1 MVPFESSRGRAMNKS
16 WIERLLGR
24 PYFIYSF
31 LTLFLLLGIVGY
43 NNLNR
48 KLFPESNYPEIAVV
62 IVQPGSSAKTIA
74 ANIAVPVEE
83 ELYTLGK
90 IRRVYSTTIDEVSV
104 IRAEFEY
111 SKNLELAASDVNTA
125 LGKIRST
132 LPTDILEPQ
141 IHKISAATAPVL
153 VIAVSPKDNTPLE
166 DIRQLADNNLKQRFI
181 TLPGVANVDIF
192 GGYKKEIQVIV
203 DKEKLDRYG
212 LGIGLVLAIL
222 QANNNDYAIGFLTSD
237 KARYLLK
244 SPGREKSITGLKSLQ
259 ITPDITLADVADIY
273 FGYYENTAGYYGNGK
288 EAIAISIQRGLD
300 ADVVRTIDGVEYEL
314 AKIKADYGNLNFT
327 ITDTQKDTIVQS
339 TNNMFISLRDA
350 ILMSTFVVFVFLASF
365 RQVLVVLITIP
376 LVYATT
382 IALMWL
388 VGIEFNVVTLT
399 GIILALGLLLD
410 DAVVVMENIERHYR
424 ELGENIERAVLE
436 GTKEIMFADLSGTI
450 TTMIALAPILF
461 VGGYPQTVF
470 RPLTA
475 TLLLALTASY
485 IISITAVPLISLRI
499 LTIKQPMVLRFEA
512 FFHRLTS
519 VGNEAVQA
527 FFAKAVTTAL
537 HRRRVAAVYFGIL
550 LVLFAISIKGVMPIV
565 GRELMPPMDTGGV
578 KINITTDPNLPIA
591 ESRNIVRKANKI
603 ISANGTLDYL
613 SSAIGSEAGVLSIGS
628 GAGPDHIAIIATYV
642 NRYKRTDTVW
652 DIEHRLRP
660 LLAEI
665 EHIKRIDVV
674 DYGATALASIRANI
688 DIMLTGPNFDDLV
701 QAGDMV
707 EDALYKTRGVVS
719 VSRTWDIDKTVYNLD
734 INRQQ
739 AAHYGLKNTDITTQL
754 QALLRGA
761 QVSTFPAVNS
771 VDFEVR
777 VWLPE
782 AQRDRVALLS
792 TILIDT
798 PSGEKIP
805 LAALAEISS
814 GLEPGVINRE
824 ELSYTLNVYGFREKA
839 AISHIMD
846 NFSKNFRGT
855 VLPPSVTMQQV
866 GDIKEFKNSAGR
878 MAKAIGFAVI
888 LIFFTLITFFDSIK
902 VSLMIIL
909 SIPLTIIGASWTLL
923 VLDYH
928 VSMPAMMG
936 FILLSGIIVNN
947 AILLIHFAQEKI
959 TEGMNKREAMLES
972 IRIRT
977 RPVLMTAFAV
987 AAGML
992 PVALGSAIGLERLAP
1007 LGAVAIGGL
1016 LVGTF
1021 LTLIFIPLVF
1031 IWTTRDTPQNLS

>member
-1 MVPFESSRGRAMNKS
+1 MNNS

-31 LTLFLLLGIVGY
+31 LTLFLLLGVIGY
-43 NNLNR
+43 NNLER

-62 IVQPGSSAKTIA
+62 IVQPGGSAKTIA
-74 ANIAVPVEE
+74 ANIGVPVEE
-83 ELYTLGK
+83 ELYTLSK

-111 SKNLELAASDVNTA
+111 SKDLELAASDVSTA
-125 LGKIRST
+125 IGKIRSS
-132 LPTDILEPQ
+132 LPADILEPQ
-141 IHKISAATAPVL
+141 IHKISAATAPVV
-153 VIAVSPKDNTPLE
+153 VIAISSDKGLPLE
-166 DIRQLADNNLKQRFI
+166 DIRQLADNILKQRI
-181 TLPGVANVDIF
+181 IKLPGVANVDIF

-203 DKEKLDRYG
+203 DKEKLDRHG
-212 LGIGLVLAIL
+212 LGIGLILATL
-222 QANNNDYAIGFLTSD
+222 QSNNKDYAIGFLTND
-237 KARYLLK
+237 KERYLLK
-244 SPGREKSITGLKSLQ
+244 SPSRKESIDGLKTIQ
-259 ITPDITLADVADIY
+259 ITPDITLGDVADIY
-273 FGYYENTAGYYGNGK
+273 FGHYENSSGYYGNGK
-288 EAIAISIQRGLD
+288 EAIAVSVQRGLD
-300 ADVVRTIDGVEYEL
+300 ADVVRTINGVEAEL
-314 AKIKADYGNLNFT
+314 NKIQTDYPELNFE

-339 TNNMFISLRDA
+339 TTNMFDSLRDA
-350 ILMSTFVVFVFLASF
+350 ILMSTFVVFLFLASF
-365 RQVLVVLITIP
+365 RQVMVVLVTIP
-376 LVYATT
+376 LVYAST

-424 ELGENIERAVLE
+424 ELGSEIHKAVID
-436 GTKEIMFADLSGTI
+436 GTKEIMFADLSGTV

-470 RPLTA
+470 RPLTS

-485 IISITAVPLISLRI
+485 IISITAVPLLSLKI
-499 LTIKQPMVLRFEA
+499 LTLKTPLLLKSEA
-512 FFHRLTS
+512 LFHRIS
-519 VGNEAVQA
+519 SKVNETIQG
-527 FFAKAVTTAL
+527 FFASAVTAAL
-537 HRRRVAAVYFGIL
+537 ERKIIAITYFAVL
-550 LVLFAISIKGVMPIV
+550 LVLFIISMKAVMPTV

-591 ESRNIVRKANKI
+591 VSRDIVQQANKI
-603 ISANGTLDYL
+603 IAENGTLDYL

-628 GAGPDHIAIIATYV
+628 GSGTDHIAITATYV
-642 NRYKRTDTVW
+642 NRYEREESVW
-652 DIEHRLRP
+652 DIQHRLRP

-665 EHIKRIDVV
+665 EHIKRLDVV

-688 DIMLTGPNFDDLV
+688 DIMLTGPDFGDLV
-701 QAGDMV
+701 QAGDLI
-707 EDALYKTRGVVS
+707 EQALYKTQGVVS

-734 INRQQ
+734 INHKQ
-739 AAHYGLKNTDITTQL
+739 AAHYGLKHSDIISQL
-754 QALLRGA
+754 QVLLRGA
-761 QVSTFPAVNS
+761 QVSTFPTENS
-771 VDFEVR
+771 IDFGIR

-782 AQRDRVALLS
+782 VQRDRIALL
-792 TILIDT
+792 DT
-798 PSGEKIP
+798 MLMDTTKGDRIP
-805 LAALAEISS
+805 LSSLATVSRD
-814 GLEPGVINRE
+814 LEPGIINRE
-824 ELSYTLNVYGFREKA
+824 GLNYTLNVYGFREKA

-846 NFSKNFRGT
+846 NFVEQMKGT
-855 VLPPSVTMQQV
+855 KLPQSVTMKQA

-888 LIFFTLITFFDSIK
+888 LIFFTLITFFDSVKI
-902 VSLMIIL
+902 SLMIL
-909 SIPLTIIGASWTLL
+909 FSIPLTIIGASWTLL
-923 VLDYH
+923 SLDYH

-947 AILLIHFAQEKI
+947 AILLIHFAQEKMD
-959 TEGMNKREAMLES
+959 EGMRKREAMLES

-1016 LVGTF
+1016 LIGTF
-1021 LTLIFIPLVF
+1021 LTLIFIPLGF
-1031 IWTTRDTPQNLS
+1031 IWTIKEQEHVSN